1 MLLLTPLIGMTL
13 STTLNADETPSLEL
27 LEFLGN
33 WETSDGKWQD
43 PLELMQEL
51 DVLEVEAKMVK
62 VEDDRDGQ

>member
-1 MLLLTPLIGMTL
+1 MTL